1 MQKRIT
7 GASRAASRTVKPCQR
22 IKNTRQRIAV
32 RISVCDLEKYKKP
45 APASAAIAAPATI
58 KIRKLFFLRNNSNMY
73 FPCYSI
79 LVIIVSAYAA
89 DKSKDDIDDFYNKTY
104 DCRCNDPDLRGF
116 CRIFRFLIIAC
127 RHR

>member
-22 IKNTRQRIAV
+22 IKNHTAAD
-32 RISVCDLEKYKKP
+32 SCADYEKYKVKPLPP
-45 APASAAIAAPATI
+45 APLLAAPATI

-73 FPCYSI
+73 FLCYSI